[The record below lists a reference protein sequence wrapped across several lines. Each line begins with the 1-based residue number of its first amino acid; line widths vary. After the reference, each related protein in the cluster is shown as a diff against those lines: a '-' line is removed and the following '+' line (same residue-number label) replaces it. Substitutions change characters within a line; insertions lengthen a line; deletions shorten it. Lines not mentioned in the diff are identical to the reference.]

1 MANRFPIIVDRDDQN
16 KLKELPA
23 GDNLD
28 LTGSGIVGAGNIT
41 ATGLTIGGVSY
52 NPFSGSYNDLTD
64 KPTVAATTSDLP
76 EGTNQYFTNER
87 VDDRVAAILREGTGI
102 DIVYDDLAGTITITN
117 TGTSSGGSGGLA
129 PATNFDGLANNQIIK
144 YSTTGNTDGGAAW
157 VNGSINYSEIVGTPS
172 LATVA
177 TTGSYTNLIN
187 KPILVDDIS
196 DLADVDTQSTPPS
209 TGQVLKWNGANW
221 APADDITTGGSGLNA
236 DTLDGF
242 DGSYY
247 LNYANLT
254 NKPTLFDSQF
264 SSLTG
269 TPTTLSGYG
278 ITDAISTNQSYVQNG
293 SITINDD
300 NGLQIG
306 GSSISKVSLGITGG
320 NVVLQNLVNEQD
332 FEIKVKPIAGVVTAI
347 KVDTGSG
354 RVGIYKTTPTRT
366 LDVGGDV
373 GATNF
378 FGGGSNLT
386 GITLTQVTNSGSET
400 TNSVSFGNV
409 SPAADSTYSLGSNT
423 IRWANTYTDN
433 LSIDGG
439 STFTDGAL
447 SIKTGTGSVAK
458 IDLYCEVNNVH
469 YVRIEPPAHANY
481 AGNVTLTLPNT
492 SGTIARTADIPT
504 VPTTVSSFTND
515 SGYITGISAQSINSL
530 NDVNITSVQNDQIL
544 KYNSSTNQWENGT
557 GGGSSSIGNFTL
569 SSSTIDTD
577 DSSQIVM
584 TPSVRMSSDL
594 TVDGNLTAQRFTAD
608 SFESSG
614 VGTPQIDS
622 ASSIELIA
630 QDQVKITNSPL
641 RLASFTTTQRD
652 ALTAGNGD
660 TIYNT
665 TTNKFQGYANGA
677 WVDLHQ
683 EL

>member
-64 KPTVAATTSDLP
+64 KPTVAGTTSDLP

-386 GITLTQVTNSGSET
+386 GITLTQVTNAGSET
-400 TNSVSFGNV
+400 SNSVSFGNV
-409 SPAADSTYSLGSNT
+409 SPSADSTYSLGSNT

-504 VPTTVSSFTND
+504 VPSTISSFTND
-515 SGYITGISAQSINSL
+515 SGYITGITAQSINSL
-530 NDVNITSVQNDQIL
+530 SDVTITSVQNDQIL
-544 KYNSSTNQWENGT
+544 KYNSSSGKWENGT
-557 GGGSSSIGNFTL
+557 GGGQVGNFTL
-569 SSSTIDTD
+569 SSSVIDTD

-677 WVDLHQ
+677 WVDLH
-683 EL
+683 

>member
-409 SPAADSTYSLGSNT
+409 SPSADSTYSLGSNT

-504 VPTTVSSFTND
+504 VPTTISSFTND
-515 SGYITGISAQSINSL
+515 SGYITGITAQSINSL

-557 GGGSSSIGNFTL
+557 GGSTSIGNFTL

-630 QDQVKITNSPL
+630 QDQVRITNSPL

-677 WVDLHQ
+677 WVDLH
-683 EL
+683 

>member
-1 MANRFPIIVDRDDQN
+1 MANRIPLIVDRDDQN
-16 KLKELPA
+16 KLKELPI

-41 ATGLTIGGVSY
+41 ATGLTIGGISY

-64 KPTVAATTSDLP
+64 KPSVAATTSDLP

-87 VDDRVAAILREGTGI
+87 VDDRVNAILREGTGI
-102 DIVYDDLAGTITITN
+102 DIVYDDLNGTITITN

-144 YSTTGNTDGGAAW
+144 YSTTGGTDGGAAW
-157 VNGSINYSEIVGTPS
+157 INGSINYSEIVGTPS

-177 TTGSYTNLIN
+177 TTGSYNNLTN
-187 KPILVDDIS
+187 KPTLVDDIS
-196 DLADVDTQSTPPS
+196 DLADVDTISNPPS
-209 TGQVLKWNGANW
+209 TGQVLKWDGTKW
-221 APADDITTGGSGLNA
+221 APADDITSGGGGLDA

-247 LNYANLT
+247 LDYNNFS

-278 ITDAISTNQSYVQNG
+278 ITDAISTNQSYTQNG

-300 NGLQIG
+300 NGILIG
-306 GSSISKVSLGITGG
+306 GSSTNKVTLAVSGG
-320 NVVLQNLVNEQD
+320 NVVLQTLVNEQD

-409 SPAADSTYSLGSNT
+409 SPSADSTYSLGSNT

-515 SGYITGISAQSINSL
+515 SGYITGITAQSINSL

-557 GGGSSSIGNFTL
+557 GGSTSIGNFTL

-677 WVDLHQ
+677 WVDLH
-683 EL
+683 

>member
-16 KLKELPA
+16 KLKELPS

-28 LTGSGIVGAGNIT
+28 LTGSGIVGAGNIS
-41 ATGLTIGGVSY
+41 ATGLTINNVSY
-52 NPFSGSYNDLTD
+52 NPFSGSYTDLTN
-64 KPTVAATTSDLP
+64 KPTVAANTGELP
-76 EGTNQYFTNER
+76 EGTNLYFTNER
-87 VDDRVAAILREGTGI
+87 VDDRVNAVLREGTGI
-102 DIVYDDLAGTITITN
+102 DIVYDDLNGTITITN

-129 PATNFDGLANNQIIK
+129 PATNFDGLANNQVIK

-157 VNGSINYSEIVGTPS
+157 VNGSVNYSEIVGTPS
-172 LATVA
+172 FATVA
-177 TTGSYTNLIN
+177 TTGSYTSLTN
-187 KPILVDDIS
+187 KPTLVDDIS
-196 DLADVDTQSTPPS
+196 DLADVDTISNPPA
-209 TGQVLKWNGANW
+209 TGQVLKWDGGKW

-254 NKPTLFDSQF
+254 GKPTLFDSQF

-278 ITDAISTNQSYVQNG
+278 ITDAISSNQSYTQNG

-332 FEIKVKPIAGVVTAI
+332 FEIKVKPIAGTVSAFKI
-347 KVDTGSG
+347 DTGSG
-354 RVGIYKTTPTRT
+354 RIGIYKTTPTKT

-373 GATNF
+373 QANNYYGSGA
-378 FGGGSNLT
+378 NLDS
-386 GITLTQVTNSGSET
+386 ITITQVTTAGSET

-409 SPAADSTYSLGSNT
+409 SPAADSTYDLGSNT
-423 IRWANTYTDN
+423 IKWTNVYADN
-433 LSIDGG
+433 LWGTGTNITSIPFANLTGVSIDYTT
-439 STFTDGAL
+439 STITNKPTIPSNTNELTNGAGF
-447 SIKTGTGSVAK
+447 I
-458 IDLYCEVNNVH
+458 
-469 YVRIEPPAHANY
+469 
-481 AGNVTLTLPNT
+481 AG
-492 SGTIARTADIPT
+492 
-504 VPTTVSSFTND
+504 
-515 SGYITGISAQSINSL
+515 ITGQSINNL
-530 NDVNITSVQNDQIL
+530 ADVNISALANGEIL
-544 KYNSSTNQWENGT
+544 KWNSSTNYWENGA
-557 GGGSSSIGNFTL
+557 GGTSIGNFTL
-569 SSSTIDTD
+569 SSSVIDTD

-594 TVDGNLTAQRFTAD
+594 TVDGNLTAQKFTAD

-677 WVDLHQ
+677 WVDLH
-683 EL
+683 

>member
-64 KPTVAATTSDLP
+64 KPTVAGTTSDLP

-409 SPAADSTYSLGSNT
+409 NPSADSSYSLGSNT

-439 STFTDGAL
+439 STFSDGAL

-504 VPTTVSSFTND
+504 VPSTISSFTND
-515 SGYITGISAQSINSL
+515 SGYITGITAQSINSL
-530 NDVNITSVQNDQIL
+530 SDVTITSVQNDQIL
-544 KYNSSTNQWENGT
+544 KYNSSSGKWENGT
-557 GGGSSSIGNFTL
+557 GGGQVGNFTL
-569 SSSTIDTD
+569 SSSVIDTD

-652 ALTAGNGD
+652 ALTADNGD

-677 WVDLHQ
+677 WVDLH
-683 EL
+683 

>member
-16 KLKELPA
+16 KLKELPS

-28 LTGSGIVGAGNIT
+28 LTGSGIVGAGNIS
-41 ATGLTIGGVSY
+41 ATGLTINNVSY
-52 NPFSGSYNDLTD
+52 NPFSGSYTDLTN
-64 KPTVAATTSDLP
+64 KPTVATNTGELP
-76 EGTNQYFTNER
+76 EGTNLYFTNER
-87 VDDRVAAILREGTGI
+87 VDDRVNAVLREGTGI
-102 DIVYDDLAGTITITN
+102 DIVYDDLNGTITITN

-129 PATNFDGLANNQIIK
+129 PATNFDGLANNQVIK

-157 VNGSINYSEIVGTPS
+157 VNGSVNYSEIVGTPS
-172 LATVA
+172 FATVA
-177 TTGSYTNLIN
+177 TTGSYTSLIN
-187 KPILVDDIS
+187 KPTLVDDIS
-196 DLADVDTQSTPPS
+196 DLADVDTISNPPA
-209 TGQVLKWNGANW
+209 TGQVLKWDGGKW

-278 ITDAISTNQSYVQNG
+278 ITDAISSNQSYTQNG

-320 NVVLQNLVNEQD
+320 NVVLQNLVNEQA
-332 FEIKVKPIAGVVTAI
+332 FEIKVKPIAGTISAFKI
-347 KVDTGSG
+347 DTGSS
-354 RVGIYKTTPTRT
+354 RIGIYKTSPTKT

-373 GATNF
+373 QANNYYGSGA
-378 FGGGSNLT
+378 NLDS
-386 GITLTQVTNSGSET
+386 ITLTQVTTAGSET

-409 SPAADSTYSLGSNT
+409 SPGADSTYNLGSNT
-423 IRWANTYTDN
+423 LKWTNVYADN
-433 LSIDGG
+433 LWGTGTNITSIPFANLTGVSIDYTT
-439 STFTDGAL
+439 STITNKPTIPSNTNELTNGAGF
-447 SIKTGTGSVAK
+447 I
-458 IDLYCEVNNVH
+458 
-469 YVRIEPPAHANY
+469 
-481 AGNVTLTLPNT
+481 AG
-492 SGTIARTADIPT
+492 ITAE
-504 VPTTVSSFTND
+504 
-515 SGYITGISAQSINSL
+515 SINSL
-530 NDVNITSVQNDQIL
+530 NDVNITSVANGQVL
-544 KYNSSTNQWENGT
+544 KYNSSTSKWENGT
-557 GGGSSSIGNFTL
+557 GGTSIGNFTL
-569 SSSTIDTD
+569 SSSVIDTD

-677 WVDLHQ
+677 WVDLH
-683 EL
+683 

>member
-677 WVDLHQ
+677 WVDLH
-683 EL
+683 

>member
-64 KPTVAATTSDLP
+64 KPTVAGTTSDLP

-386 GITLTQVTNSGSET
+386 GITLTQVTNAGSET
-400 TNSVSFGNV
+400 SNSVSFGNV
-409 SPAADSTYSLGSNT
+409 SPSADSTYSLGSNT

-515 SGYITGISAQSINSL
+515 SGYITDITAQIINSL
-530 NDVNITSVQNDQIL
+530 SDVTITSVQNDQIL
-544 KYNSSTNQWENGT
+544 KYNSSSGKWENGT
-557 GGGSSSIGNFTL
+557 GGGQVGNFTL
-569 SSSTIDTD
+569 SSSVIDTD

-677 WVDLHQ
+677 WVDLH
-683 EL
+683 

>member
-64 KPTVAATTSDLP
+64 KPTVAGTTSDLP

-409 SPAADSTYSLGSNT
+409 SPSADSTYSLGSNT

-515 SGYITGISAQSINSL
+515 SGYITDITAQSINSL
-530 NDVNITSVQNDQIL
+530 SDVTITSVQNDQIL
-544 KYNSSTNQWENGT
+544 KYNSSSGKWENGT
-557 GGGSSSIGNFTL
+557 GGGQVGNFTL
-569 SSSTIDTD
+569 SSSVIDTD

-677 WVDLHQ
+677 WVDLH
-683 EL
+683 